1 MKALRTEICVQD
13 DILLVRRE
21 GKIATLTLNR
31 PEKRN
36 SLSPRLV
43 NKLRNALDDLAADA
57 AIHVLII
64 RGAGE
69 QAFCSGY
76 DIRALPTEPDTG
88 KAGKLAELAPVE
100 ETFQAVADFPFPVI
114 AAINGYAFGAG
125 CELALCC
132 DIRIGAENIRMGM
145 PPAKLGMVYPHKGLQ
160 RFISVLGIAN
170 TKELFFTGRAYPS
183 KRLKEMGMLHY
194 HVPAGELESFTN
206 QLAADIAANA
216 PLSLKGNKHIL
227 NLLANMNQL
236 NPSDKAHAD
245 ALTEAAL
252 NSEDLK
258 EGQRAFLEKRRPQF
272 KGK

>member
-1 MKALRTEICVQD
+1 VQD

-21 GKIATLTLNR
+21 DKIVTLVLNR
-31 PEKRN
+31 AEKKN
-36 SLSPRLV
+36 SLSPQLV
-43 NKLRNALDDLAADA
+43 DKLRETIYDLAADT
-57 AIHVLII
+57 AIRVLII

-76 DIRALPTEPDTG
+76 DIRALPTESDTRRT
-88 KAGKLAELAPVE
+88 GKLAELAPVE

-114 AAINGYAFGAG
+114 ASINGYAFGAG

-170 TKELFFTGRAYPS
+170 TKELFFTSRAYPA

-194 HVPAGELESFTN
+194 HVPAEELEAFTN
-206 QLAADIAANA
+206 QMAADIAENA
-216 PLSLKGNKHIL
+216 PLSLKGNKQIL
-227 NLLANMNQL
+227 NQLANLNRL
-236 NPSDKAHAD
+236 NPSDKAQAD

-272 KGK
+272 RGK